1 MNNQYVRICLL
12 MALVLALL
20 IGGLFL
26 TERLVCNQHVGQ
38 ITITQTPNPY

>member
-1 MNNQYVRICLL
+1 MNKKYTLICLF

-26 TERLVCNQHVGQ
+26 TEHIICQQHIGQ